1 VFKGQPP
8 QPVHGWLRNV
18 CVNTRVS
25 RAAAAPQRSLTAARG
40 TADLP
45 VLYTAGNRVE
55 LGLGAALGAA
65 GRSPSGAAPPAVA
78 RDAVRDSRCLSVR
91 QRCRAAAAFR
101 RG

>member
-1 VFKGQPP
+1 MNKRLLVVAG
-8 QPVHGWLRNV
+8 VL
-18 CVNTRVS
+18 CVTMGLSACTTN
-25 RAAAAPQRSLTAARG
+25 P
-40 TADLP
+40 
-45 VLYTAGNRVE
+45 YTGESEAGKAGIGA
-55 LGLGAALGAA
+55 GLGAALGAA